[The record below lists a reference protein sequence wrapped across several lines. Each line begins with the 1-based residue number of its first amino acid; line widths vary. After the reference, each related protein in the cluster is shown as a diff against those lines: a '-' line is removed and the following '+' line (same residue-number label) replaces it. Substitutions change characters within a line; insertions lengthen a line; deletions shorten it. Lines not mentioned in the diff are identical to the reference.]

1 MIPTVINSTDIES
14 ARYPTLGD
22 FFFKDGI
29 RHFVITNT
37 GDDVMDDLIFI
48 HEFIEEVLTR
58 NAGIP
63 EEEILK
69 HDLWVEEEIKKGN
82 YPDDAEPGE
91 HKKSPYKK
99 QHLFAE
105 KIEKMVAKKLGIDW
119 EKYSNNL
126 NKLI

>member
-82 YPDDAEPGE
+82 WTSTLQGSKFISVFIY
-91 HKKSPYKK
+91 
-99 QHLFAE
+99 LFF
-105 KIEKMVAKKLGIDW
+105 LFF
-119 EKYSNNL
+119 
-126 NKLI
+126 LIPFNSIYCSFFIPRNMNS